1 MEHVWKV
8 AEALLAI
15 FASMKFAHEC
25 FEVVSHVVKLVR
37 K

>member
-8 AEALLAI
+8 AEVILAA
-15 FASMKFAHEC
+15 FGSMKFAHEC
-25 FEVVSHVVKLVR
+25 IEVVSHVVKLVR